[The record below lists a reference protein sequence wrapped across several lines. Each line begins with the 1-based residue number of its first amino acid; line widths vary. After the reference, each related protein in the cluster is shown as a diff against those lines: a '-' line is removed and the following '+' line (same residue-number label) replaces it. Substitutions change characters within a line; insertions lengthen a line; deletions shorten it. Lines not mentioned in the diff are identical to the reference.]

1 VRTVLAAA
9 DLRSAAALVA
19 LSTLIASI
27 AALRIAETLP
37 FDEFVY
43 GERRSGLITAL
54 LDLLGRERT
63 AVVVYLLQRSWSALI
78 AATALTPI
86 FIWLLGST
94 AVHAAARLGGS
105 RARFAPLLAFF
116 GHATAL
122 VRVPADLAAIV
133 APPAAGL
140 VSGASTLWLGYL
152 TWHAIRSH
160 YALAPQ
166 RALTTLALAIGLF
179 YLAPLALIVV
189 AVIAIVAAA
198 IMLDYVPPL

>member
-1 VRTVLAAA
+1 M
-9 DLRSAAALVA
+9 
-19 LSTLIASI
+19 
-27 AALRIAETLP
+27 
-37 FDEFVY
+37 
-43 GERRSGLITAL
+43 
-54 LDLLGRERT
+54 
-63 AVVVYLLQRSWSALI
+63 VYLLERSWSALI

-122 VRVPADLAAIV
+122 VRVPADLAAIL
-133 APPAAGL
+133 APAAAGL
-140 VSGASTLWLGYL
+140 VGVVSTVWLGYFA
-152 TWHAIRSH
+152 WQAIRWH

-179 YLAPLALIVV
+179 YLAPLALIVAAVV
-189 AVIAIVAAA
+189 AIIVAA
-198 IMLDYVPPL
+198 IMLDYVPRP